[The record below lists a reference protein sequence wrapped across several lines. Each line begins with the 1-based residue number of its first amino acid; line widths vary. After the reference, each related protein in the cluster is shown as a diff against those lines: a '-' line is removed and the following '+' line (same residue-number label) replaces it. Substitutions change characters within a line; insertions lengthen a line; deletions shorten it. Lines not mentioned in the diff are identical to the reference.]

1 MALFSKLFNKKMYS
15 DTDVVSPVKG
25 RMIPCSEINDAV
37 FSQEMMGQTIGIEPC
52 DGVVCSPVN
61 GVIEAMFPTHHA
73 FGIKTANGTGYLVH
87 IGIDTVALNGEGFK
101 AFAKQGDSVKAGQK
115 IVVVDMDKVKK
126 VGYPLTTMLI
136 VTDKPSEDFKVNYID
151 YKDVERAEIINLN

>member
-1 MALFSKLFNKKMYS
+1 M
-15 DTDVVSPVKG
+15 
-25 RMIPCSEINDAV
+25 
-37 FSQEMMGQTIGIEPC
+37 
-52 DGVVCSPVN
+52 
-61 GVIEAMFPTHHA
+61 
-73 FGIKTANGTGYLVH
+73 H

-126 VGYPLTTMLI
+126 AGYPLTTMLI